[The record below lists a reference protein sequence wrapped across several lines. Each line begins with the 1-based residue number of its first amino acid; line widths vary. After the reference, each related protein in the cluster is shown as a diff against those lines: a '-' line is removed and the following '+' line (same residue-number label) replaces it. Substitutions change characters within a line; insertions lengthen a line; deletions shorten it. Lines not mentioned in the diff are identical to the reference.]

1 MREIEKL
8 EGIGVTENRLI
19 LTLFGATGDLAAR
32 KLYPALY
39 RLYKNGLISTHF
51 ALIGTGRTEWTHQ
64 EMRQRVSDSV
74 KGEVEQAEH
83 LEEFLSHVYY
93 VSHDV
98 NDTTHYQRLRNFQ
111 EELDQQYETKGNR
124 IFYISLSPKLFP
136 TITGH
141 LRDQQL
147 ITENGYNRLI
157 IEKPFGHDTASAKD
171 LQQSLNRTFNENQ
184 IFRIDH
190 YLGKEMVQAIRNIRF
205 DNRVFADSWNN
216 QGIDNIQISLLEEVG
231 VEDRGEYYDTS
242 GATRDMIQNHALQIL
257 AMLAMEQPKEATAE
271 AIQEEKIK
279 VLASLYY
286 PQDEKEVKEKFVRG
300 QYGPS
305 EQLKGYRQEDK
316 VSATSATETY
326 FAACVEIDL
335 PQWKGVPFFVRTGK
349 RLDSKATTIDVQFKP
364 TQAGV
369 PGNQLHIEVAPK
381 TGYRFTVNQKKMGY
395 SHETESIPLEYYYT
409 PEQLVATPH
418 DYERLIYECIL
429 GDKSHFAHYLEVEH
443 AWKYI
448 DHLFSYWDKEVPEF
462 PNYEAGSRGPVTADE
477 LLARFNTAWQQ

>member
-1 MREIEKL
+1 MRWTEKL

-39 RLYKNGLISTHF
+39 RLYKNGHISTHF
-51 ALIGTGRTEWTHQ
+51 ALVGTGRTEWTHQ
-64 EMRQRVSDSV
+64 EMRQRVSESV
-74 KGEVEQAEH
+74 KQEVDDAKH

-98 NDTTHYQRLRNFQ
+98 NDTTHYQRLKKFQ
-111 EELDQQYETKGNR
+111 EELDEKYDTKGNR
-124 IFYISLSPKLFP
+124 IFYISLSPTLFP

-147 ITENGYNRLI
+147 ITDDGYNRLI
-157 IEKPFGHDTASAKD
+157 IEKPFGHDTASAQE
-171 LQQSLNRTFNENQ
+171 LQQSLNNAFDENQ

-257 AMLAMEQPKEATAE
+257 ALLAMNQPKEATAE
-271 AIQEEKIK
+271 AIQEEKIQ

-286 PQDEKEVKEKFVRG
+286 PQDAKEVSEKFVRG

-305 EQLKGYRQEDK
+305 KELKGYRQEDK
-316 VSATSATETY
+316 VSETSDTETY

-335 PQWKGVPFFVRTGK
+335 PQWQGVPFFIRTGK
-349 RLDSKATTIDVQFKP
+349 RLNSKATTIDVQFKP
-364 TQAGV
+364 TQEGV
-369 PGNQLHIEVAPK
+369 PGNQLHIEVAPR
-381 TGYRFTVNQKKMGY
+381 TGYRFTVNQKKLGY

-409 PEQLVATPH
+409 PEQLAETPQ

-448 DHLFSYWDKEVPEF
+448 DHLFSYWNQEKPEF
-462 PNYEAGSRGPVTADE
+462 PNYEAGSRGPDAAE
-477 LLARFNTAWQQ
+477 ALLAQYHTNWQE